1 MVFDKDKIE
10 TEKIRLEEERKTK
23 LAAKITEDYLKRR
36 ADRRNVENGW
46 QLNMN
51 FSSGNQYCD
60 V

>member
-1 MVFDKDKIE
+1 MAFDKDKIE

-36 ADRRNVENGW
+36 ADRISVENGW

-51 FSSGNQYCD
+51 FSS
-60 V
+60 